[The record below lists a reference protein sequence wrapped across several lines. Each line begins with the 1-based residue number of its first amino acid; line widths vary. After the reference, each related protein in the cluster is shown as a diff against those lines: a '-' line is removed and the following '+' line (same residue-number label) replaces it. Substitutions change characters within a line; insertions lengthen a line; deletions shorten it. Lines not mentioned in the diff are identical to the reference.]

1 MTAASV
7 PPFSRVLVA
16 NRGEIAVRVI
26 RTLRSLG
33 IGSVAVYSDADAAA
47 RHVVDAD
54 VAVRLGPAS
63 ATESYLDVD
72 RVIAAALATGAEAI
86 HPGYGFLSEN
96 PALARACAANGIVFV
111 GPPVAAIVAMG
122 DKISAKRTVSA
133 AGVRVVPGRDEAGL
147 DDDAIVGAALDIGLP
162 VLLKPSAGGGGK
174 GMRLVRDEAELRP
187 QLESARREARNAFGD
202 DTILVERFVV
212 NPRHVEIQILADA
225 HGNVVHL
232 GERECSLQRR
242 HQKIVEET
250 PSPFVTPA
258 VRAMMGAQAIDA
270 ARACGYTGAGTVEF
284 IMSGDRPDEFFFMEM
299 NTRLQVEHPVTEMTH
314 GVDLVELQLRV
325 AAGEPLPFTQDELLT
340 NGHAIEA
347 RIYAEDPSRGFL
359 PTGGTILQLR
369 EPTGPGVRV
378 DSGLLPGTV
387 IGSDYDPMLAKV
399 IAHGTDR
406 DEALR
411 RLDAALASTE
421 VLGVITNVAFLR
433 RLLADDDVR
442 DGRLDTG
449 LVERRGD
456 ALVDNPVPDAALA
469 VGAIMA
475 LVGDA
480 AADDPWQAE
489 VGWRHGGRSWVRRLV
504 DVPGRTT
511 VDVSVRRG
519 PGNHWDATIDGR
531 DASLVIDHGARLV
544 GVTLDGVRTTLAVSR
559 HRATTWVGTAG
570 SAWPIH
576 DHDPGADRLRPDA
589 GAAGLGPI
597 RSPMPGT
604 VIALLVAEGDD
615 VAVGQTVAIVEAM
628 KMEHMLVAS
637 AAGVVATVHAREG
650 EPVRLDEPV
659 VTIAAAAHD
668 DEHEH
673 DHEHEHENRA
683 GTPGA
688 ADEEEAP

>member
-1 MTAASV
+1 M
-7 PPFSRVLVA
+7 A

-54 VAVRLGPAS
+54 VAVRLGPAP

-111 GPPVAAIVAMG
+111 GPPVAAIEAMG

-147 DDDAIVGAALDIGLP
+147 DDDAIVDAALEIGLP

-325 AAGEPLPFTQDELLT
+325 AAGEPLPFTQAELST

-359 PTGGTILQLR
+359 PTGGTILQLL
-369 EPTGPGVRV
+369 EPAGPGVRV

-399 IAHGTDR
+399 IAHGADR

-421 VLGVITNVAFLR
+421 VLGVTTNVAFLR

-442 DGRLDTG
+442 AGRLDTG

-456 ALVDNPVPDAALA
+456 ALVESRRSPTPHSRWRPSWRWSVTRRPAIRGGPRSGGATEADPGCDAASTSP
-469 VGAIMA
+469 
-475 LVGDA
+475 A
-480 AADDPWQAE
+480 APRWRCRSVRVPNRWDADD
-489 VGWRHGGRSWVRRLV
+489 RRSRR
-504 DVPGRTT
+504 
-511 VDVSVRRG
+511 
-519 PGNHWDATIDGR
+519 
-531 DASLVIDHGARLV
+531 
-544 GVTLDGVRTTLAVSR
+544 
-559 HRATTWVGTAG
+559 
-570 SAWPIH
+570 
-576 DHDPGADRLRPDA
+576 
-589 GAAGLGPI
+589 
-597 RSPMPGT
+597 
-604 VIALLVAEGDD
+604 
-615 VAVGQTVAIVEAM
+615 
-628 KMEHMLVAS
+628 
-637 AAGVVATVHAREG
+637 
-650 EPVRLDEPV
+650 
-659 VTIAAAAHD
+659 
-668 DEHEH
+668 
-673 DHEHEHENRA
+673 
-683 GTPGA
+683 
-688 ADEEEAP
+688 

>member
-1 MTAASV
+1 MTTASV

-54 VAVRLGPAS
+54 VAVRLGPAP

-111 GPPVAAIVAMG
+111 GPPVAAIDAMG

-133 AGVRVVPGRDEAGL
+133 AGVRVVPGSDEAGL
-147 DDDAIVGAALDIGLP
+147 DDDAIVDAALEIGLP

-325 AAGEPLPFTQDELLT
+325 AAGEPLPFTQADLVDE
-340 NGHAIEA
+340 
-347 RIYAEDPSRGFL
+347 RSRHRGA
-359 PTGGTILQLR
+359 
-369 EPTGPGVRV
+369 
-378 DSGLLPGTV
+378 D
-387 IGSDYDPMLAKV
+387 
-399 IAHGTDR
+399 
-406 DEALR
+406 LR
-411 RLDAALASTE
+411 RGSVPRLPPDRGDDPPAPRAHRARS
-421 VLGVITNVAFLR
+421 AR
-433 RLLADDDVR
+433 RLRPAAR
-442 DGRLDTG
+442 DRHRFRLRPHAGQGDRP
-449 LVERRGD
+449 RR
-456 ALVDNPVPDAALA
+456 
-469 VGAIMA
+469 
-475 LVGDA
+475 
-480 AADDPWQAE
+480 
-489 VGWRHGGRSWVRRLV
+489 RS
-504 DVPGRTT
+504 
-511 VDVSVRRG
+511 RRG
-519 PGNHWDATIDGR
+519 PPSPRRSVGVDR
-531 DASLVIDHGARLV
+531 GARC
-544 GVTLDGVRTTLAVSR
+544 
-559 HRATTWVGTAG
+559 
-570 SAWPIH
+570 
-576 DHDPGADRLRPDA
+576 
-589 GAAGLGPI
+589 
-597 RSPMPGT
+597 
-604 VIALLVAEGDD
+604 
-615 VAVGQTVAIVEAM
+615 
-628 KMEHMLVAS
+628 
-637 AAGVVATVHAREG
+637 
-650 EPVRLDEPV
+650 
-659 VTIAAAAHD
+659 
-668 DEHEH
+668 
-673 DHEHEHENRA
+673 DHERGVPA
-683 GTPGA
+683 PA
-688 ADEEEAP
+688 ARR